1 MAQIFRSFDDFA
13 IVTIR
18 RNDCRINFC
27 FMSNDEAVS
36 RMNNAILNEKKD
48 NYDYKRI
55 IVYHSGAN

>member
-36 RMNNAILNEKKD
+36 RMNNAILNEK
-48 NYDYKRI
+48 RTTMI
-55 IVYHSGAN
+55 IKE